1 MNALVKVYAT
11 FLCGVLWLPVMVY
24 SEPNQV
30 TLRLQSQGSPAIQVG
45 QVFIGKVID
54 VASGETLTLLTPE
67 TRQIEVWLAEIEA
80 PEKGQIYWDASRQ
93 ILAGKVLGNEVT
105 IQVVSIKDMEDGY
118 DYVIAEVYVGS
129 RWVNREMVAEGW
141 AWHYPQYFQSQALAL
156 AEQQAREKKLGVWA
170 VVTSERPWEYQNPTP
185 ALPEENKIQP
195 LLKMTW

>member
-54 VASGETLTLLTPE
+54 VASGETLTLLTHE

-118 DYVIAEVYVGS
+118 EIGRAHV
-129 RWVNREMVAEGW
+129 
-141 AWHYPQYFQSQALAL
+141 
-156 AEQQAREKKLGVWA
+156 
-170 VVTSERPWEYQNPTP
+170 
-185 ALPEENKIQP
+185 
-195 LLKMTW
+195 